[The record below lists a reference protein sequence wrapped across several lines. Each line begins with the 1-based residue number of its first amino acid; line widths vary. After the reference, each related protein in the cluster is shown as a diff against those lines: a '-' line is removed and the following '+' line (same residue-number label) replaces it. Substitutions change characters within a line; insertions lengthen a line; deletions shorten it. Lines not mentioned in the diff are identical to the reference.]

1 MYRKFLAQLMHVMY
15 ATAFMLVFIIAT
27 YYQDI

>member
-15 ATAFMLVFIIAT
+15 AAVFMLVFIIAT